1 MKKRR
6 GLLRRRRSRKD
17 REIVRRGGE
26 DHGLP
31 KIGACTMS

>member
-6 GLLRRRRSRKD
+6 GLLRRWRRD

-26 DHGLP
+26 GHGLP
-31 KIGACTMS
+31 KIGACTMF

>member
-6 GLLRRRRSRKD
+6 GLLRRRRD

-26 DHGLP
+26 GHGLP
-31 KIGACTMS
+31 KTGACTLL

>member
-6 GLLRRRRSRKD
+6 GRRRN

-26 DHGLP
+26 GHGLP
-31 KIGACTMS
+31 KTGACTLL

>member
-6 GLLRRRRSRKD
+6 GLLRRRWRRN

-26 DHGLP
+26 GHGLP
-31 KIGACTMS
+31 KTGAYTLL